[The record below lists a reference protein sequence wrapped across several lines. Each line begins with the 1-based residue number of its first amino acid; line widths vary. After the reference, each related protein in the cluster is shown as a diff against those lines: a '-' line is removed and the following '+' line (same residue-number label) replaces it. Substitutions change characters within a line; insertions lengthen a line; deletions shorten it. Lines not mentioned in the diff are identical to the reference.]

1 LVLED
6 LQLLDSQS
14 LQLLVAIVSDKQVK
28 NLLIV
33 GSYRK
38 DEVDDEHSMAFFLKV
53 LQEKKLHV
61 TNIELNDLDHESIND
76 LISDTLCVSPFET
89 YAVTAMVHQRTNG
102 NPFFVNCILKY
113 YFENKIIFYSKDES
127 TWKWGEDVNES
138 SFDLLR
144 TKISSMD
151 DDTQQTL
158 KIASCLGSPF
168 SLSNLMLVKNCKTG
182 IENALS
188 QGLITQYKGSKN
200 LYQFSHDQVHQAGK
214 KLVLLKS

>member
-1 LVLED
+1 
-6 LQLLDSQS
+6 
-14 LQLLVAIVSDKQVK
+14 
-28 NLLIV
+28 
-33 GSYRK
+33 
-38 DEVDDEHSMAFFLKV
+38 M
-53 LQEKKLHV
+53 
-61 TNIELNDLDHESIND
+61 
-76 LISDTLCVSPFET
+76 
-89 YAVTAMVHQRTNG
+89 
-102 NPFFVNCILKY
+102 
-113 YFENKIIFYSKDES
+113 IFYSKDES
-127 TWKWGEDVNES
+127 TWKWDKSIFSGEDVNETL
-138 SFDLLR
+138 FDLLR

-200 LYQFSHDQVHQAGK
+200 LYQFSHDQVQQAGK